1 MGADHFVKV
10 FDVLDSGYRD
20 WTFPAFGLIFVAIGT
35 VIFFFPKILKALGIP
50 YLNSKSRWQ
59 TVFRFFFLGF
69 ALFWT
74 TLAFFTTYGEHLR
87 HQALARDNR
96 CRVVE
101 GPVENFVPMPVAGH
115 AYESFSVA
123 GVPFRYSDFVVTDGF
138 NNSSSQGG
146 PISKDSYVRICYDP
160 AGNVI
165 LRLKIRN
172 FSGVVKDYSKA
183 GGIFPGADETPRI
196 APNPPFDVAWYGNLF
211 MALYI
216 ADFLATQVLFLPYMR
231 IFLRLKTVSLRDSPL
246 KMRIEADQKIKLRNN
261 LIRRDGETG
270 TIWLR
275 PRGFN
280 RYRLPHVVAA
290 LNLDPTGK
298 AITGYEIRFSS
309 GTVVVFMLFLWTAY
323 RMLSVVPVKPGQQ
336 LPPPFFLGIVA
347 VFFPVAAFFGIR
359 MLISRMKELVAD
371 ALSELGRASEPTGRM
386 TATIM

>member
-1 MGADHFVKV
+1 MAADHFVKV

-20 WTFPAFGLIFVAIGT
+20 WTFPAFGLIFVAIGV
-35 VIFFFPKILKALGIP
+35 VIFSFPKIVKALGIP
-50 YLNSKSRWQ
+50 YLDSGSRRQ

-74 TLAFFTTYGEHLR
+74 TVAFFMTYPAHLR
-87 HQALARDNR
+87 HQALARENT

-115 AYESFSVA
+115 ADESFSVA

-138 NNSSSQGG
+138 NNSSSHGG

-165 LRLKIRN
+165 LRLEIRD
-172 FSGVVKDYSKA
+172 FKGVVKDYSKVD
-183 GGIFPGADETPRI
+183 GIFPGADEIRRS
-196 APNPPFDVAWYGNLF
+196 ARQNPALDAGWYGNLLV
-211 MALYI
+211 ALYI
-216 ADFLATQVLFLPYMR
+216 VDFLATQLLFLPYLR
-231 IFLRLKTVSLRDSPL
+231 TFLRFKTVSLRDSPL
-246 KMRIEADQKIKLRNN
+246 RMHVEADRKIKLRNN

-290 LNLDPTGK
+290 LNVDRLGK

-309 GTVVVFMLFLWTAY
+309 GMLAVVVLFFWTAY
-323 RMLSVVPVKPGQQ
+323 RMLSALPVKPGS
-336 LPPPFFLGIVA
+336 PSPVPIFLGIFA
-347 VFFPVAAFFGIR
+347 VFFVIAAFFGTR
-359 MLISRMKELVAD
+359 MVRSRMEQLVAD
-371 ALSELGRASEPTGRM
+371 ALSELGGASEPTV
-386 TATIM
+386 T